1 MKTLLLGVAAVALL
15 TACTTPTS
23 EEIETAT
30 GAEVDAVVEAAVD
43 VAEVVPTVRR
53 KVETTS
59 PDVWG
64 DWGIDLAVRDTSV
77 RPGDNFFMHVNGGW
91 YDNFELPDDKTR
103 YGSFDLLREKSEQ
116 QIRFIIEDL
125 AAATPSIDTP
135 EGKVAAM
142 YNAYMDTDAINAAG
156 LAPAQPYLDK
166 IAAIETREDLA
177 RIFATPGFAS
187 PVSGFIWVDAK
198 DPETYI
204 PQMGL
209 SGLGLPDRDYYTKT
223 DETSVETRAK
233 YVELL
238 TFLLEQAGYDDPV
251 TAAADVM
258 NLETKLAATHWD
270 RATARNRDLTYN
282 KLTREDVLELST
294 AFPMAAFLD
303 EYQLGAEQSFL
314 VSQIPPTEEELES
327 AGLTAETAA
336 EKLGPGVPASLDI
349 AATADLDTWKAYLT
363 ANFLS
368 DFSGVLPNEI
378 DEASFAFYGTQLS
391 GTPEQRPR
399 WKRAV
404 STVEGNLGEV
414 LGAVFVERHFPE
426 ENKAAMDELVVNLR
440 AAMGANLQ
448 SLTWMGDETRV
459 KADEKL
465 DKFNPKIGYPDK
477 FLSYET
483 MVIGDDALA
492 NAMAA
497 QYWSLED
504 SLNRLGTDP
513 DRDEWFMTPQT
524 VNAYYNPSY
533 NEIVF
538 PAAILQPPFFNI
550 TADPAVNYGA
560 IGGVIGHE
568 IGHGFDDQGARFN
581 GDGVLT
587 NWWSET
593 DLDAFSELGDKLVAQ
608 YNGYCPVDEGETC
621 INGRASLGEN
631 IGDVGG
637 LSMAY
642 SAYQLSLDTNGD
654 GVVSAD
660 EEAPVID
667 GLTGDQ
673 RFFMGWAQVWRTMYR
688 EESLRRQLLTGV
700 HSPGE
705 FRANGVVRN
714 FDEWYEA
721 FNVTEDHAL
730 YLPPEERIR
739 IW

>member
-1 MKTLLLGVAAVALL
+1 MKKTLLLGAAAAAALL
-15 TACTTPTS
+15 TACGTESPSPSSSSETTPAAP
-23 EEIETAT
+23 ET
-30 GAEVDAVVEAAVD
+30 VES
-43 VAEVVPTVRR
+43 VRL
-53 KVETTS
+53 VETTS
-59 PDVWG
+59 PDFWG
-64 DWGIDLAVRDTSV
+64 EWGVDTTVVDSDV
-77 RPGDNFFMHVNGGW
+77 HPGDNFFMHVNGGW
-91 YDNFELPDDKTR
+91 YDDFQLPDDRTR

-125 AAATPSIDTP
+125 AAEAPSIDTP

-142 YNAYMDTDAINAAG
+142 YNAFMDTAAINAAG

-177 RIFATPGFAS
+177 RVFAS
-187 PVSGFIWVDAK
+187 PGFQSPFGGFIWVDAK

-223 DETSVETRAK
+223 DDESVETREK

-238 TFLLEQAGYDDPV
+238 AFLLGQAGYDDPATV
-251 TAAADVM
+251 AADVM
-258 NLETKLAATHWD
+258 RLETELAATHWD
-270 RATARNRDLTYN
+270 RATARNRELTYN
-282 KLTREDVLELST
+282 KLSKDELFEMAG

-303 EYQLGAEQSFL
+303 QYGVGAETAFL
-314 VSQIPPTEEELES
+314 VSQIPPTDEELAS

-336 EKLGPGVPASLDI
+336 EKLGPGVPATLEI

-363 ANFLS
+363 AHFLS
-368 DFSGVLPNEI
+368 DFASVLPTEI
-378 DEASFAFYGTQLS
+378 DEANFAFFGTQLS

-426 ENKAAMDELVVNLR
+426 ENKAAMDDLVANLR
-440 AAMGANLQ
+440 TAMTSNLQ
-448 SLTWMGDETRV
+448 TLEWMGEETRQQ
-459 KADEKL
+459 AEEKL
-465 DKFNPKIGYPDK
+465 DKFNPKIGYPNAFRTYD
-477 FLSYET
+477 T
-483 MVIGDDALA
+483 MAIGNTALE

-497 QYWSLED
+497 QTWALED
-504 SLNRLGTDP
+504 SLARLGTEP

-550 TADPAVNYGA
+550 SADPAVNYGA

-568 IGHGFDDQGARFN
+568 IGHGFDDQGSKYN

-587 NWWSET
+587 NWWT
-593 DLDAFSELGDKLVAQ
+593 DADRAAFDTLGDQLVAQ
-608 YNGYCPVDEGETC
+608 YNGYCPVDDGETC

-631 IGDVGG
+631 IGDLGG

-654 GVVSAD
+654 GIVSED
-660 EEAPVID
+660 EQAPVIG

-673 RFFMGWAQVWRTMYR
+673 RFFMGWAQIWRTMYR
-688 EESLRRQLLTGV
+688 EEALRRQLLTGV

-705 FRANGVVRN
+705 FRANGIVRN

-721 FNVTEDHAL
+721 FGVSEVHDL
-730 YLPPEERIR
+730 YLPADERIR

>member
-1 MKTLLLGVAAVALL
+1 MKTLLLGAAAAAALL
-15 TACTTPTS
+15 TACGTDSPSPSSSSETTPAAP
-23 EEIETAT
+23 ET
-30 GAEVDAVVEAAVD
+30 VDS
-43 VAEVVPTVRR
+43 VRL
-53 KVETTS
+53 VETTS
-59 PDVWG
+59 PDFWG
-64 DWGIDLAVRDTSV
+64 DWGVDTTVVDSDV
-77 RPGDNFFMHVNGGW
+77 HPGDNFFMHVNGGW
-91 YDNFELPDDKTR
+91 YDDFQLPDDRTR

-125 AAATPSIDTP
+125 AAEAPSIDTP

-142 YNAYMDTDAINAAG
+142 YNAFMDTGAINAAG
-156 LAPAQPYLDK
+156 LAPAQPFLDR

-177 RIFATPGFAS
+177 RVFAS
-187 PVSGFIWVDAK
+187 PGFQSPFGGFIWVDAK

-223 DETSVETRAK
+223 DDESVETREK

-238 TFLLEQAGYDDPV
+238 AFLLGQAGYDDPAAV
-251 TAAADVM
+251 AADVM
-258 NLETKLAATHWD
+258 RLETELAATHWD
-270 RATARNRDLTYN
+270 RATARNRELTYN
-282 KLTREDVLELST
+282 KLSRDELFDMAG

-303 EYQLGAEQSFL
+303 QYGVGAETAFL
-314 VSQIPPTEEELES
+314 VSQIPPTDEELAS

-336 EKLGPGVPASLDI
+336 EKLGPGVPATLEI
-349 AATADLDTWKAYLT
+349 AATADLNTWKAYLT
-363 ANFLS
+363 AHFLS
-368 DFSGVLPNEI
+368 DFASVLPTEI
-378 DEASFAFYGTQLS
+378 DEANFAFFGTQLS

-426 ENKAAMDELVVNLR
+426 ENKAAMDDLVANLR
-440 AAMGANLQ
+440 TAMTSNLQ
-448 SLTWMGDETRV
+448 TLEWMGEETRQQ
-459 KADEKL
+459 AEEKL
-465 DKFNPKIGYPDK
+465 DKFNPKIGYPNAFRTYD
-477 FLSYET
+477 T
-483 MVIGDDALA
+483 MAIGNTALE

-497 QYWSLED
+497 QTWALED
-504 SLNRLGTDP
+504 SLARLGTEP

-550 TADPAVNYGA
+550 SADPAVNYGA

-568 IGHGFDDQGARFN
+568 IGHGFDDQGSKYN

-587 NWWSET
+587 NWWT
-593 DLDAFSELGDKLVAQ
+593 DEDRAAFDTLGNQLVAQ
-608 YNGYCPVDEGETC
+608 YNGYCPVDDGETC

-631 IGDVGG
+631 IGDLGG

-654 GVVSAD
+654 GVISED

-673 RFFMGWAQVWRTMYR
+673 RFFMGWAQIWRTMYR
-688 EESLRRQLLTGV
+688 EEALRRQLLTGV

-705 FRANGVVRN
+705 FRANGIVRN

-721 FNVTEDHAL
+721 FGVSEDHDL
-730 YLPPEERIR
+730 YLPADERIR